1 MSAAAKEARRQQ
13 IATFRALTQSCEPRE
28 SWWLQAPRDRW
39 ADLVAAQTHRMRG
52 TPFGLQ
58 VGCGVTA
65 KDDPSLHDRRQRR
78 EVTE

>member
-1 MSAAAKEARRQQ
+1 MSAPRFDRNAAL
-13 IATFRALTQSCEPRE
+13 TFRGLSQTFQPRE

-39 ADLVAAQTHRMRG
+39 ADLVAAQTHRMRC